1 VVYGVLVALVV
12 ATCGFVPLG
21 VLPDWIRGFS
31 TYQPVTQ
38 LVDAVRSVLAGGSVQ
53 VSGAA
58 WTSLAWCAALLLLL
72 GALVLRRTR
81 GMA

>member
-1 VVYGVLVALVV
+1 MVYGVLVALVL

-21 VLPDWIRGFS
+21 VLPGWMQGFT

-38 LVDAVRSVLAGGSVQ
+38 LVDAVRSLLSGGTEH

-58 WTSLAWCAALLLLL
+58 WTSVAWCAALLLLL

-81 GMA
+81 GVA